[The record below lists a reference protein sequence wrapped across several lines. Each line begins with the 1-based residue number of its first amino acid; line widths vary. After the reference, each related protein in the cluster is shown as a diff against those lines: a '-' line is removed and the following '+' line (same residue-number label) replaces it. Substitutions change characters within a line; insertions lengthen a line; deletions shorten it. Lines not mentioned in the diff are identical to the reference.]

1 MKQLLFLF
9 TVLMFGLANQCTSDD
24 NQRQQDTSCIVIDDL
39 DTAVC
44 QPAITFDAIIT
55 DDLDTAVFSLQSTMY
70 MIGPSGK
77 LVSAQVEIDT
87 PATQVTYEGC
97 QATSLTLPDMTSV
110 SIGESG
116 HYFPVR
122 FAVGADTFTLLL
134 QKSQI
139 INAYNQVK

>member
-1 MKQLLFLF
+1 MKQLLFLL
-9 TVLMFGLANQCTSDD
+9 TILAFGLAIQCTSDD
-24 NQRQQDTSCIVIDDL
+24 NQRQQDNPCIVIDDL

-44 QPAITFDAIIT
+44 QPAITFGSIIT
-55 DDLDTAVFSLQSTMY
+55 DDLDTAVYSLQSTMY
-70 MIGPSGK
+70 MVGPSGK
-77 LVSAQVEIDT
+77 LISAQVEIDT
-87 PATQVTYEGC
+87 PATQVDYDGC

-110 SIGESG
+110 SIGASG

-134 QKSQI
+134 HKSQI